1 MPFEFQNLDA
11 STRQYMLKE
20 LERDV
25 DAGEVYLSKR
35 LTEEGRVLYPTL
47 LRVAIETF
55 DATWLAHQLRDYLRS
70 IESRQLKSGE
80 KSPARVPYVADEM
93 LAENEF
99 NRYYIRGLCAR
110 AINEGIDQVEVYR
123 GKEVAQPHPQ
133 SQAKIGQL
141 ISAQDLLDDLR
152 HTIGTDTKLGI
163 PSGPMSGLTVRLP
176 TKTHAQ

>member
-11 STRQYMLKE
+11 TTRQYMVKE

-35 LTEEGRVLYPTL
+35 LTEEGRVQYPTL
-47 LRVAIETF
+47 LRVAMETF
-55 DATWLAHQLRDYLRS
+55 DATWLAHQLREYLS
-70 IESRQLKSGE
+70 AIESRQLKSGE
-80 KSPARVPYVADEM
+80 RSPARVPYIADEM

-110 AINEGIDQVEVYR
+110 AINEGIKEVEVYR
-123 GKEVAQPHPQ
+123 GKEAAQPHPQ
-133 SQAKIGQL
+133 SQAKIGQR
-141 ISAQDLLDDLR
+141 ISAKALLDDLR
-152 HTIGTDTKLGI
+152 QSIGTDTKLGI

-176 TKTHAQ
+176 AQAEA